1 MTKRCCSFSSIVS
14 TQRQLQDYTAH
25 HKHLTQGTHPALYW
39 LPICY
44 RIQFKIL
51 LITFKSLHGMA
62 PLYISQLLT
71 PYTAPGSLRERINY
85 CYRFHSSGLKPCF
98 HCFSSALLKRL
109 PPTIRSAH
117 LKEKNPLYIR
127 DIPSLWHHID
137 TRVKTKRVKQF
148 KPKLLMIVVTCG
160 DYWAHSWNFG
170 CIEYTLLK
178 HDKSKTHSSASA
190 VSPFSF
196 T

>member
-1 MTKRCCSFSSIVS
+1 
-14 TQRQLQDYTAH
+14 
-25 HKHLTQGTHPALYW
+25 
-39 LPICY
+39 
-44 RIQFKIL
+44 
-51 LITFKSLHGMA
+51 MA

-85 CYRFHSSGLKPCF
+85 CYRFHSLGLKPCF

-178 HDKSKTHSSASA
+178 HDKSKTHSSASV

-196 T
+196 TETESKWGKIAVIVEALVTSCVKWRQHRAITVYTCTWGALH